1 MKWNYKQLTTLK
13 QTRDLKSK
21 LLFESVIVY
30 SKDNCPFC
38 VKAKGLLDKL
48 KVNYT
53 TKNVGQDITLEELY
67 KELKKQVRSVPQIVI
82 NGELIGGYNQL
93 VEHLCDLKLINF
105 KGDKFEE
112 KG

>member
-1 MKWNYKQLTTLK
+1 MQQIQK
-13 QTRDLKSK
+13 TRNLKSK
-21 LLFESVIVY
+21 LLLRDVVVY

-48 KVNYT
+48 EVDYT
-53 TKNVGQDITLEELY
+53 TKKVGQDITLEELY

-93 VEHLCDLKLINF
+93 VEHLCDLKLISF
-105 KGDKFEE
+105 KGDKVEE

>member
-1 MKWNYKQLTTLK
+1 MQQIQK
-13 QTRDLKSK
+13 TRNLKSK
-21 LLFESVIVY
+21 LLLRDVVVY

-48 KVNYT
+48 EVDYT

-105 KGDKFEE
+105 KGDKVEE

>member
-1 MKWNYKQLTTLK
+1 VKWNYKQLTIHK
-13 QTRDLKSK
+13 QTSDLKSK

-105 KGDKFEE
+105 KGDKVEE

>member
-1 MKWNYKQLTTLK
+1 MKWNYKQLTTQK
-13 QTRDLKSK
+13 QTSDLKSK

-67 KELKKQVRSVPQIVI
+67 KELKKQVRSVPQTVI

-105 KGDKFEE
+105 KGDKVEE

>member
-1 MKWNYKQLTTLK
+1 MKWNYKQLTIHK
-13 QTRDLKSK
+13 QTSDLKSK

-93 VEHLCDLKLINF
+93 LEHLCDLKLINF
-105 KGDKFEE
+105 KGDKVEE

>member
-1 MKWNYKQLTTLK
+1 MQQIQK
-13 QTRDLKSK
+13 TRNLKSK
-21 LLFESVIVY
+21 LLLRDVVVY

-48 KVNYT
+48 KVDYT

-105 KGDKFEE
+105 KGDKVEE

>member
-1 MKWNYKQLTTLK
+1 MKWNYKQLTTQK
-13 QTRDLKSK
+13 QTSDLKSK

-105 KGDKFEE
+105 KGDRVE
-112 KG
+112 G

>member
-1 MKWNYKQLTTLK
+1 MKWNYKQLTTQK
-13 QTRDLKSK
+13 QTSDLKSK

-53 TKNVGQDITLEELY
+53 TKHVGQDITLEELH
-67 KELKKQVRSVPQIVI
+67 KELKKQVRAVPQIVI

-105 KGDKFEE
+105 KGDKVE
-112 KG
+112 KKG

>member
-1 MKWNYKQLTTLK
+1 LTIHK
-13 QTRDLKSK
+13 QTSDLKSK

-105 KGDKFEE
+105 KGDKVEE

>member
-1 MKWNYKQLTTLK
+1 MKWNYKQLTIHK
-13 QTRDLKSK
+13 QTSDLKSK

-30 SKDNCPFC
+30 SRDNCPFC
-38 VKAKGLLDKL
+38 LKAKALLDKL
-48 KVNYT
+48 KVDYT
-53 TKNVGQDITLEELY
+53 TKHVGQDITLEELH

-105 KGDKFEE
+105 KGDKVEE

>member
-1 MKWNYKQLTTLK
+1 MQQIQK
-13 QTRDLKSK
+13 TRNLKSK
-21 LLFESVIVY
+21 LLLRDVVVY

-48 KVNYT
+48 EVDYT
-53 TKNVGQDITLEELY
+53 TKKVGQDITLEELY

-93 VEHLCDLKLINF
+93 VEHFVLQGKVNY
-105 KGDKFEE
+105 KGEIQ
-112 KG
+112 

>member
-1 MKWNYKQLTTLK
+1 MKWNYKQLTIHK
-13 QTRDLKSK
+13 RTRDLKSK
-21 LLFESVIVY
+21 ILFESVIVY

-105 KGDKFEE
+105 KGDKVEE

>member
-1 MKWNYKQLTTLK
+1 MKWNYKQLTTQK
-13 QTRDLKSK
+13 QTSDLKSK

-93 VEHLCDLKLINF
+93 LEHLCDLKLINF
-105 KGDKFEE
+105 KGDKVEE